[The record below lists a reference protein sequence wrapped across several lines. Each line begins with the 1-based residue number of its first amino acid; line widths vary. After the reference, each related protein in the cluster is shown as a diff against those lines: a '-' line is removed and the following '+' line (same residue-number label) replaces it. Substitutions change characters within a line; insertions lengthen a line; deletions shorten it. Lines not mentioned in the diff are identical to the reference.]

1 MLFNFQ
7 TFVGYRHNHINL
19 YVMPFLFFRNQE
31 DKAIEMGLGGDG
43 QSNFYKGAIII
54 TLTWATGFA
63 CGYKFHKWR
72 MEWLKRRR
80 ERLAQ
85 KLRDTQDQIDLYSK
99 N

>member
-1 MLFNFQ
+1 MLKKR
-7 TFVGYRHNHINL
+7 YRHNHISL
-19 YVMPFLFFRNQE
+19 HLIQFSFFRNPE
-31 DKAIEMGLGGDG
+31 DKTIEMGLGGDG
-43 QSNFYKGAIII
+43 HSNFYKGAIIV

-99 N
+99 H

>member
-1 MLFNFQ
+1 
-7 TFVGYRHNHINL
+7 
-19 YVMPFLFFRNQE
+19 
-31 DKAIEMGLGGDG
+31 MGLGGDG
-43 QSNFYKGAIII
+43 HSNFYKGAIII

-99 N
+99 H